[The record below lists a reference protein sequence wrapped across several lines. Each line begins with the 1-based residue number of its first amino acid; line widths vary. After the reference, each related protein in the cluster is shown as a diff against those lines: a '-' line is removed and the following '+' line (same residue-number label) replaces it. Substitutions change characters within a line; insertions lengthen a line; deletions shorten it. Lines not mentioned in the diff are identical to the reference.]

1 MEADRKS
8 LIVFDRDEDEDR
20 AIDSVIQFIV
30 FVMARGWK
38 SAVRITQPTWRATVP
53 RRLRQAR
60 VKAAFAGHA
69 EDPKSGHIT
78 AYEVVGIHRFGR
90 HIVDVFVELQ
100 GQRAAAR
107 RWRVRTVAETSAYC
121 ASLDGV
127 FGVNVNSIRRTIATD
142 PF

>member
-1 MEADRKS
+1 MKEDT
-8 LIVFDRDEDEDR
+8 LIVHDRDEDEDR
-20 AIDSVIQFIV
+20 AIDAVIQFIV

-38 SAVRITQPTWRATVP
+38 SAIRVTQHTWRATVP
-53 RRLRQAR
+53 RRQRQAR
-60 VKAAFAGHA
+60 VKAAFAGDA

-90 HIVDVFVELQ
+90 HIVDVFVELE
-100 GQRAAAR
+100 GQRAAAG
-107 RWRVRTVAETSAYC
+107 RWRIRTVAETSAYC

-127 FGVNVNSIRRTIATD
+127 FGVNVTSIRRTTPED